1 MPSKKQDTQQN
12 RHNHIIRLGALAS
25 LVLNKYIY

>member
-12 RHNHIIRLGALAS
+12 GHNHISGLCVLAS
-25 LVLNKYIY
+25 FVLNIYIY